1 MKKVL
6 LTLVLSTGIF
16 AMVFAQIENPVT
28 WSYSAK
34 KVADKVY
41 ELQMTATL
49 SPGWHLYSQNAGE
62 ALSDPTSFV
71 FANNP
76 LFKLENKVKE
86 TGKLISEYDP
96 TMKGV
101 LKFYKDKVTFTQRV
115 KMKSTAPTVAK
126 GTVTYIVCN
135 DRKCLPP
142 KDVDFS
148 IKLGG
153 K

>member
-1 MKKVL
+1 MKKIL
-6 LTLVLSTGIF
+6 LSLAIATGFISVAF
-16 AMVFAQIENPVT
+16 SQIENPVT
-28 WSYSAK
+28 WSYNAK

-41 ELQMTATL
+41 DLQITATL

-86 TGKLISEYDP
+86 TGKLIAEYDP

-101 LKFYKDKVTFTQRV
+101 LKFYKNNVTFTQRV
-115 KMKSTAPTVAK
+115 KMKTTAPTVAK

-135 DRKCLPP
+135 DKKCLPP
-142 KDVDFS
+142 KDVAFS

>member
-1 MKKVL
+1 MKKFL
-6 LTLVLSTGIF
+6 LSLAFATGFITL
-16 AMVFAQIENPVT
+16 AFAQIENPVT

-41 ELQMTATL
+41 DLQMTATL
-49 SPGWHLYSQNAGE
+49 SPGWHIYSQNAGD

-71 FANNP
+71 FSNNP
-76 LFKLENKVKE
+76 LFKLDNKVKE

-115 KMKSTAPTVAK
+115 KMKSAVPTVAK

-135 DRKCLPP
+135 DKKCLPP

>member
-6 LTLVLSTGIF
+6 LTLVISTGIF
-16 AMVFAQIENPVT
+16 AMAFAQIENPVT

-41 ELQMTATL
+41 ELQMTAIL

>member
-6 LTLVLSTGIF
+6 LTLVISTGIF
-16 AMVFAQIENPVT
+16 AIAFAQIENPVT

>member
-6 LTLVLSTGIF
+6 LTLVISTGIF
-16 AMVFAQIENPVT
+16 AMAFAQIENPVT

-86 TGKLISEYDP
+86 TSKLISEYDP

>member
-16 AMVFAQIENPVT
+16 AMAFAQIENPVT

>member
-6 LTLVLSTGIF
+6 LTLVISTGIF
-16 AMVFAQIENPVT
+16 AMAFAQIENPVT